1 VARAKARSLSGVIPR
16 RYRDASWERPPV
28 ADMPVAL
35 VREVRGF
42 AEQIDGRLAG
52 GDGLW
57 FMGDVGTG
65 KTTLAMLVSRAA
77 LAAGHSVAIYS
88 LPRLIGLIR
97 RTYDDDSTVTDADL
111 IDRLVG
117 VDLLHID
124 DLGAE
129 RSSEWVLEQL
139 YSIINGRY
147 EEQRSIVLTTNIK
160 EPDELERQ
168 VGQRT
173 VSRLTEMCQQVP
185 VFGDDRRM
193 VVR

>member
-16 RYRDASWERPPV
+16 RYRDASWDRPPV
-28 ADMPVAL
+28 TDMPMPL

-42 AEQIDGRLAG
+42 ADGIDGHVAS

-77 LAAGHSVAIYS
+77 LAAGRSVAIYS

-97 RTYDDDSTVTDADL
+97 RTYDDDSTVSEADL
-111 IDRLVG
+111 IEKLVN

-129 RSSEWVLEQL
+129 RTSEWVLEQL

-185 VFGDDRRM
+185 VFGEDRRM

>member
-1 VARAKARSLSGVIPR
+1 M
-16 RYRDASWERPPV
+16 PP
-28 ADMPVAL
+28 PL

-42 AEQIDGRLAG
+42 ADDVESRLDS

-65 KTTLAMLVSRAA
+65 KTTLAMLVSRTA
-77 LAAGHSVAIYS
+77 LAAGRGVAIYS

-97 RTYDDDSTVTDADL
+97 RTYDEGSALSDADL
-111 IDRLVG
+111 IEQLVT

-129 RSSEWVLEQL
+129 RTSDWVLEQL

-160 EPDELERQ
+160 DPGELERQ

-185 VFGDDRRM
+185 VFGADRRM